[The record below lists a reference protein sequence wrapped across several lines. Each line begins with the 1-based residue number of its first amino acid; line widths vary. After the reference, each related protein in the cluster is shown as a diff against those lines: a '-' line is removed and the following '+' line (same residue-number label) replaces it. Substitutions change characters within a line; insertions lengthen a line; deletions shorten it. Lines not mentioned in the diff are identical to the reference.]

1 MSFQLFNSK
10 TINRHVA
17 RAPAPDPAKLEIL
30 RQWGDTIRDRSIET
44 QSETEIEDQF
54 KRRIVCDVLG
64 YTPFS
69 GSSEYSV
76 ASKASIGVGAVD
88 LAFGSFRPDARQII
102 APFELKGAKS
112 KDLDAIMPGRGISPV
127 QQAWNYASD
136 NVGTKW
142 VLVSNYLEI
151 RLFSYADGRQFYENF
166 DLTKLHE
173 PDEYQRFMLLL
184 SAENLL
190 TDRNLA
196 ILDESR
202 KEDRDITAR
211 LYADYRTLRSDLI
224 GAVNA
229 ERPDSDPLE
238 SIRLG
243 QTILDRVLF
252 IAFAEDNGLLP
263 DDSLLNAFQHNDPYN
278 PKPVWQ
284 TFLGL
289 FTAIDQGNNQLGI
302 PRYNGGLFRAND
314 DIAALAIPNHICEG
328 FKRLAEYD
336 FASEISVT
344 VLGHIFEQSIA
355 DMEQLQAEALGEVP
369 VEKKASGTTG
379 RRKRDGIVYT
389 PDYVARFIVDQ
400 TLGAHCREIFAELL
414 EQYAKKGAKA
424 DDDPIAWKSAKA
436 EREAWAAYRDRL
448 TGLRIVDPACGSG
461 VFLIMAF
468 DYMKTELQQANAK
481 LAELEGKGMAG
492 NLLDPDSEILTNNLF
507 GVDVNS
513 ESVDIA
519 KLSLWIK
526 TARRGKV
533 LDSLDSNLRVGDSLI
548 EDSSFAYRE
557 HGFVWKEAFPE
568 IFAEGGFDVV
578 LGNPPYVRQELLK
591 ELKPYLQGRFEVYHG
606 VADLYAYFFERGVRL
621 LKPGGRLGYISS
633 STFFKT
639 GSGKPLREFLRSRA
653 MLENVVDFGD
663 HQIFEGVTTYPAIL
677 TMKAGVPPK
686 GHEMQFWNIDDLP
699 DGNFLDRFESKRS
712 PYPQG
717 ELTAGS
723 WQLES
728 PELRALRSKIVDGR
742 KTLKEVYGKPFR
754 GVTTG
759 RNEAFVIDG
768 STRSALISNDP
779 ASSAI
784 IKPWLEGKDLIR
796 WGQERREL
804 WVIFARQG
812 LDIQLYS
819 SAFEHLSKFRKELEP
834 KPMGWKPKEPQQ
846 KWEGRKSG
854 SYEWHSIQD
863 KTAYWE
869 QFGREKIVSTKISSR
884 PTFSIDRSNAIT
896 SNTSYILQAGA
907 DNGFLLT
914 LLNSGIVE
922 LIFSS
927 VFVIKEGGF
936 FEIQPDGLNRIPI
949 PEATPEQKA
958 ALSALAEAAQAA
970 AEQRY
975 KLQQSIARRIPD
987 LAAVPA
993 ATKLSTKLKEWW
1005 TLPDFAAFQ
1014 KEVKKVLKAEI
1025 PVKQRSEW
1033 EDWIKET
1040 KAEIAALTAEI
1051 AQAEGEINTQVYAL
1065 FDLTPAEIKLLEAN
1079 D

>member
-1 MSFQLFNSK
+1 MSFQLFNAK

-17 RAPAPDPAKLEIL
+17 SAPAPDQAKLEIL
-30 RQWGDTIRDRSIET
+30 HKWGDTIRDRSIET

-69 GSSEYSV
+69 GSGEFSV
-76 ASKASIGVGAVD
+76 ASKASIGAGAVD
-88 LAFGSFRPDARQII
+88 LALGSFKPKARQII
-102 APFELKGAKS
+102 APFELKGAKT

-151 RLFSYADGRQFYENF
+151 RLYSYADGRQFHESF
-166 DLTKLHE
+166 DLAKLHK
-173 PDEYQRFMLLL
+173 PDEYQRLMLLL
-184 SAENLL
+184 SAESLL
-190 TDRNLA
+190 SGRTMA

-211 LYADYRTLRSDLI
+211 LYGDYRTLRSELI

-229 ERPDSDPLE
+229 ERPDGDPLE

-302 PRYNGGLFRAND
+302 PRYNGGLFRPNEAIRALNIRD
-314 DIAALAIPNHICEG
+314 DICEG

-355 DMEQLQAEALGEVP
+355 DVEQLQAEALGEAVP
-369 VEKKASGTTG
+369 EKKVNGTSG
-379 RRKRDGIVYT
+379 RRKRDGVVYT

-400 TLGAHCREIFAELL
+400 TLGAHCREIFAGLL
-414 EQYAKKGAKA
+414 EQYAKNGAKA
-424 DDDPIAWKSAKA
+424 DDDPIAWKSKKA

-448 TGLRIVDPACGSG
+448 TELRIVDPACGSG

-507 GVDVNS
+507 GVDVNN
-513 ESVDIA
+513 ESVEIA

-548 EDSSFAYRE
+548 EDSSFAYRS
-557 HGFVWKEAFPE
+557 HGFVWKKVFPT
-568 IFAEGGFDVV
+568 IFGEGGFDVV

-591 ELKPYLQGRFEVYHG
+591 ELKPYLQRRFEVYHG

-639 GSGKPLREFLRSRA
+639 GSGKPLREFLHNKVT
-653 MLENVVDFGD
+653 LETVVDFGD
-663 HQIFEGVTTYPAIL
+663 IQIFEGVTTYPAIL
-677 TMKAGVPPK
+677 TMKAGAPPK
-686 GHEMQFWNIDDLP
+686 GHNLQFWNIEDLP
-699 DGNFLDRFESKRS
+699 EGNFLDGFESKRAV
-712 PYPQG
+712 YPQDS
-717 ELTAGS
+717 LTAGA

-728 PELRALRSKIVDGR
+728 RELRALRAKIIIGR
-742 KTLKEVYGKPFR
+742 PTLKEVFGKPFR

-759 RNEAFVIDG
+759 KNEAFVIDG

-779 ASSAI
+779 TSSAI
-784 IKPWLEGKDLIR
+784 IKPWIEGKDLIR
-796 WGQERREL
+796 WGQERRDL
-804 WVIFARQG
+804 WIIFARQG
-812 LDIQLYS
+812 VDIKQHASVFAY
-819 SAFEHLSKFRKELEP
+819 LSKFRSELEP
-834 KPMGWKPKEPQQ
+834 KPVGWKPEKPQQ
-846 KWEGRKSG
+846 KWRGRKSG
-854 SYEWHSIQD
+854 DYEWHAIQD

-869 QFGREKIVSTKISSR
+869 KFGREKIVSTKISSR

-896 SNTSYILQAGA
+896 SNTTYIMQAGE

-914 LLNSGIVE
+914 LLNSRIAE

-949 PEATPEQKA
+949 PDATDDQKA
-958 ALSALAEAAQAA
+958 ALGAFAEAAQAA
-970 AEQRY
+970 TEKRY
-975 KLQQSIARRIPD
+975 TLQQSITRRIPD
-987 LAAVPA
+987 LAADPA
-993 ATKLSTKLKEWW
+993 AVKLPTKLKEWW

-1014 KEVKKVLKAEI
+1014 KEVKRALKVEISLKE
-1025 PVKQRSEW
+1025 RSEW

-1040 KAEIAALTAEI
+1040 KFEIDTLTAEI
-1051 AQAEGEINTQVYAL
+1051 MLAEDEINTLVYAL

-1079 D
+1079 T